1 MALKLYTVE
10 ITREVV
16 VLADS
21 RDAAEEI
28 AADERHDIE
37 SDCEPSIDAHA
48 ALALPFGWDD
58 SSRPYHALAR
68 GDGRADWTVGQWRA
82 ATADADAEARRVAEF
97 NARQLAM
104 PGVE

>member
-1 MALKLYTVE
+1 MRLYTVE

-16 VLADS
+16 VLAHS
-21 RDAAEEI
+21 REAAEEI
-28 AADERHDIE
+28 AEDERDAIE

-68 GDGRADWTVGQWRA
+68 GDGREDWTIGQWRA
-82 ATADADAEARRVAEF
+82 FIAETDAEAKRVEEF

-104 PGVE
+104 PGVD